1 MTGNEITQK
10 NADEHS
16 GPCIVDDRQPFPLR
30 LFLHHPSTEAVV
42 WNLWVILVEE
52 ILYEFFVLVIHSYSV
67 LDTLEVGLEVSC
79 QFGRL

>member
-1 MTGNEITQK
+1 M
-10 NADEHS
+10 H
-16 GPCIVDDRQPFPLR
+16 

-52 ILYEFFVLVIHSYSV
+52 ILYDSFVLVIHSHSV
-67 LDTLEVGLEVSC
+67 LDTLEVVLEVSC

>member
-1 MTGNEITQK
+1 MNR
-10 NADEHS
+10 
-16 GPCIVDDRQPFPLR
+16 VV

-52 ILYEFFVLVIHSYSV
+52 ILYDSFVLVIHSHSV
-67 LDTLEVGLEVSC
+67 LDTLEVVLEVSC